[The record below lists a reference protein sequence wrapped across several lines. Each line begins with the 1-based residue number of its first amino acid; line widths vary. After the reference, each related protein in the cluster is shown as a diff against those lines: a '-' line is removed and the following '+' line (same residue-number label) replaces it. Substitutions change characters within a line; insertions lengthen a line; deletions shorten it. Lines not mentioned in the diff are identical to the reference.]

1 MVSKGESLLII
12 RRLKLQNLTFS
23 KTKRILKRKE
33 FLNLSLAGRRVNNR
47 HFTVLFSKGIFGTG
61 RLGLTVSK
69 KSGNAVL
76 RNRIKR
82 YIREYYRLNRHK
94 FRHSWD
100 INVIARSGAGSL
112 KSDQFYSS
120 LRDVFIKIEE
130 GFDNK

>member
-1 MVSKGESLLII
+1 M
-12 RRLKLQNLTFS
+12 QNFNFS
-23 KTKRILKRKE
+23 KSSRILNRKE
-33 FLNLSLAGRRVNNR
+33 FLRLSEAGKRVNNR
-47 HFTVLFSKGIFGTG
+47 HFTVLFSPGTSGTG

-82 YIREYYRLNRHK
+82 SIREYYRINRCK
-94 FRHSWD
+94 FRFSWD
-100 INVIARSGAGSL
+100 INVIARSGAGNLESG
-112 KSDQFYSS
+112 QFFSS

>member
-1 MVSKGESLLII
+1 M
-12 RRLKLQNLTFS
+12 QNLDFS
-23 KTKRILKRKE
+23 KTNRILKRKE
-33 FLNLSLAGRRVNNR
+33 FLNLSEAGRRVNNR
-47 HFTVLFSKGIFGTG
+47 HFTVLFSPGISGTG

-100 INVIARSGAGSL
+100 LNVIARSGSGSL
-112 KSDQFYSS
+112 KSDQFFSS

-130 GFDNK
+130 GFDNQ

>member
-1 MVSKGESLLII
+1 MH
-12 RRLKLQNLTFS
+12 NFNFS
-23 KTKRILKRKE
+23 KTNRILNRKE
-33 FLNLSLAGRRVNNR
+33 FLKLSEAGRRVNNR
-47 HFTVLFSKGIFGTG
+47 HFTVLFSPAISGTG

-82 YIREYYRLNRHK
+82 YIREYYRINRYR
-94 FRHSWD
+94 FRYSWD

-112 KSDQFYSS
+112 ESDQFFSS

>member
-1 MVSKGESLLII
+1 M
-12 RRLKLQNLTFS
+12 QNFNFS
-23 KTKRILKRKE
+23 KTNRILNRKE
-33 FLNLSLAGRRVNNR
+33 FLKLSEAGRRVNNR
-47 HFTVLFSKGIFGTG
+47 HFTVLFSPGISETS
-61 RLGLTVSK
+61 RIGLTVSK

-82 YIREYYRLNRHK
+82 YIREYFRLNRHK

-100 INVIARSGAGSL
+100 INVIAKSGAGSL
-112 KSDQFYSS
+112 ESDQFFSY